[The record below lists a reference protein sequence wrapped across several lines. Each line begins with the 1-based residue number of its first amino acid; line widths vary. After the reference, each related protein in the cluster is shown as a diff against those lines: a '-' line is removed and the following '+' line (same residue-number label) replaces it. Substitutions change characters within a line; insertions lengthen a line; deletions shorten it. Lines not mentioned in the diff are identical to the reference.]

1 MRHKRGEFSDDI
13 GVAVVQGQMAA
24 CPDEWKEYALMSSLT
39 FNQVSAFHRPGMVYT
54 VDIIVAL
61 PSK

>member
-1 MRHKRGEFSDDI
+1 
-13 GVAVVQGQMAA
+13 VAVVQGQMAA
-24 CPDEWKEYALMSSLT
+24 VPDEWKEYALTSSLT

-54 VDIIVAL
+54 VDVVVAV